1 MKAPTLILVDGSF
14 YLFRAFHALP
24 PLTTSYGQPTGAI
37 YGVANMLRGL
47 INEYQPQY
55 IGVMFDAKGKTFRHD
70 LYDSY
75 KAHRPSIPDELAA
88 QIQLL
93 HELIHA
99 LGFPLLCIEGVEADD
114 VIGTLAKQAST
125 QGMMTIISS
134 GDKDLAQLVNH
145 QITLINPMNQTKLNP
160 EGVKE
165 KFGVFP
171 EQIIDYLI
179 LMGDSSDNI
188 PGVPGIGPKTAA
200 KLLNQ
205 YGTLDSLL
213 ENIEEIKGKLG
224 ENLRAHQNQFP
235 LVKQLTTICT
245 DIPLDLTA
253 ADLKPS
259 EADTTT
265 LLELYKKLEFKTW
278 LTQLEEFSKEN
289 NDLLDPTLTSAPRY
303 ETIFTLEA
311 LSIWLARL
319 KKAKLFAFDLETN
332 SLNYKEAEIVG
343 LSFAITPNE
352 AAYVPVGHYYLAA
365 PTQLSCEEVLKK
377 LKPLLEDLSLG
388 KIGQNLKFDR
398 NVLAN
403 YEISLEGIIH
413 DSMLESY
420 VWNSTGSRHNLDALA
435 LKYLQRSTIT
445 FEEITGKGSKKLTFD
460 QVEIEKATIYAAEDA
475 DISLQLHHYFWPKLQ
490 QQPSL
495 YQLYQTLEI
504 PLIPVLSHME
514 CHGVQIDKDLLKA
527 QSDKLTT
534 QLKELEQSVF
544 EFAGESFNLASPK
557 QLQTILYDKLNLP
570 AVRKTPTG
578 QASTS
583 ETVLQELAHIHPLPR
598 LILEYRTLHKLKT
611 TYTDRLPLQINP
623 STRRIHT
630 SYHQA
635 AVSTGRLSSS
645 DPNLQNIPIKTLEG
659 RQIRQAFI
667 APLGY
672 CLLAADY
679 SQIELRIMA
688 HLSNDEGLLSAFN
701 QGEDIHQRTA
711 AEIFSTPLN
720 QVTLDQRRS
729 AKAINFGLIYGM
741 SAHGLVRELGV
752 SYSDAQNYIDRYF
765 QRYPKVKEYMDE
777 ICREARS
784 QGYVETLF
792 GRRLYLPEIHAKQ
805 PQQRRQAERV
815 AINAPMQ
822 GSAADIIKKAMI
834 NTYQWLQNE
843 TYDTRM
849 IMQVHD
855 ELVFEV
861 PKDKLD
867 TVIQKVQES
876 MCTAAQLKVPLIVDI
891 GYGLNWDT
899 AH

>member
-1 MKAPTLILVDGSF
+1 MKTPTLILVDGSF

-24 PLTTSYGQPTGAI
+24 PLITSYGQPTGAI

-55 IGVMFDAKGKTFRHD
+55 IGVVFDAKGKTFRHN

-75 KAHRPSIPDELAA
+75 KAHRPPIPDELAA

-93 HELIHA
+93 HELIYA
-99 LGFPLLCIEGVEADD
+99 LGLPLLCINGVEADD

-134 GDKDLAQLVNH
+134 GDKDLAQLVNNK
-145 QITLINPMNQTKLNP
+145 ITLINPMNQTKLDP

-171 EQIIDYLI
+171 KQIIDYLT

-205 YGTLDSLL
+205 YETLDSLL

-224 ENLRAHQNQFP
+224 DNLRAYQDQFP
-235 LVKQLTTICT
+235 LVKQLTTVCI
-245 DIPLDLTA
+245 DIPLELTA
-253 ADLKPS
+253 ADLKPR

-265 LLELYKKLEFKTW
+265 LFKLYKKLEFKTW

-289 NDLLDPTLTSAPRY
+289 NDLLDPTLTCTPRY

-352 AAYVPVGHYYLAA
+352 AAYVPIGHHYLTA
-365 PTQLSCEEVLKK
+365 PTQLSCAEVLKK
-377 LKPLLEDLSLG
+377 LKPLLEDSGLG

-403 YEISLEGIIH
+403 YEISLEGIVH

-420 VWNSTGSRHNLDALA
+420 VWDSTGSRHNLDALA
-435 LKYLQRSTIT
+435 LKYLQQNTIT
-445 FEEITGKGSKKLTFD
+445 FEEITGKGTKKLTFD
-460 QVEIEKATIYAAEDA
+460 QVDVERATIYAAEDA

-490 QQPSL
+490 QKPSL
-495 YQLYQTLEI
+495 CRLYQALEV

-514 CHGVQIDKDLLKA
+514 CHGVLVDKGLLKD
-527 QSDKLTT
+527 QSDKITI

-544 EFAGESFNLASPK
+544 ELAEESFNLASPK

-583 ETVLQELAHIHPLPR
+583 EAVLQELAHIHPLPR

-623 STRRIHT
+623 STGRIHT

-645 DPNLQNIPIKTLEG
+645 DPNLQNIPIKTPEG
-659 RQIRQAFI
+659 RQIRRAFI
-667 APLGY
+667 APPGY

-711 AEIFSTPLN
+711 AEIFNTSLR
-720 QVTLDQRRS
+720 QVTSDQRRS

-741 SAHGLVRELGV
+741 SAHGLVRELGI
-752 SYSDAQNYIDRYF
+752 SYSDAQNYMDRYF
-765 QRYPKVKEYMDE
+765 QRYPKVKEYMDK
-777 ICREARS
+777 ICQEARS
-784 QGYVETLF
+784 YGYVETLF

-805 PQQRRQAERV
+805 SQQRRQAERV

-834 NTYQWLQNE
+834 NTYQWLQDK

-861 PKDKLD
+861 PENKLD
-867 TVIQKVQES
+867 RVIQRVQES
-876 MCTAAQLKVPLIVDI
+876 MSTAVQLKVPLIVDI
-891 GYGLNWDT
+891 GYGFNWDT